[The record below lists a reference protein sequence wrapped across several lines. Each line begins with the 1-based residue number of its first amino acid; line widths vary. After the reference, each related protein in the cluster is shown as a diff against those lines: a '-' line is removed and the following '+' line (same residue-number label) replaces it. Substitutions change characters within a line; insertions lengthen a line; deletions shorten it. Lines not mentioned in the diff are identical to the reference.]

1 MLNFFPSACK
11 LFWNNSLVLTLHV
24 HCSLILSICCCTLIL
39 PSAGRLFWDVPH
51 VNLLFYSSITIHYCT
66 LMLNSDCELHAVSHC
81 IALDIVTSLLYVF
94 TVVLCWCG
102 IPSACEL
109 IILITLF
116 NYHYWTLIFLA
127 RSELLWNT
135 SLWSLLCLPIP
146 CYNCNYY
153 CALIHAEFNSDRKL
167 INDLTLAII
176 TMSCLLLTYP
186 VICFLTYTM
195 QCWICFLWSVCKLL

>member
-1 MLNFFPSACK
+1 MFTVRLSYLFAVVLWYFLQLVGYSEMSHML
-11 LFWNNSLVLTLHV
+11 T
-24 HCSLILSICCCTLIL
+24 
-39 PSAGRLFWDVPH
+39 

-66 LMLNSDCELHAVSHC
+66 LMLNSDCELQCLVVLLLTLLHLYC
-81 IALDIVTSLLYVF
+81 MCLLLYSVG
-94 TVVLCWCG
+94 V
-102 IPSACEL
+102 PSACEL

-127 RSELLWNT
+127 GSELLWNT